1 VSLRLLLL
9 LLLPPLLR
17 SSPASSARTRSHE
30 SRPLTPPREHP
41 AEEVFVT
48 GTFDNW
54 TKSVRLEKV
63 GDVFQKEVE
72 LEPQTDKIYYKV
84 GAIFVAVVVFV
95 VVVFLL
101 LFLPPVFVVVVATVG
116 QVDNGGGG
124 GGSRPLSS
132 HLGRLAPL
140 TLAAHR
146 AALPPSR
153 VVSG

>member
-1 VSLRLLLL
+1 VSCTIAAR
-9 LLLPPLLR
+9 P
-17 SSPASSARTRSHE
+17 SFSPSTQRARTDIMG
-30 SRPLTPPREHP
+30 TFVFKWEHP

-146 AALPPSR
+146 AALPPS
-153 VVSG
+153 